1 MRVPWSPVSWGC
13 LGNSAAKRRKRGASA
28 PLRDAPLRPRVGK
41 PGHENNVAER
51 VTSTAGWCA
60 RSERDLGAD
69 LLPPGDTPR
78 PPSWLALPPRWCR
91 WRRFLPGVA
100 WGSRRPSRPGL
111 QDCSPGAERRGGVWV
126 GSPEL

>member
-1 MRVPWSPVSWGC
+1 MPWSPVSWGC
-13 LGNSAAKRRKRGASA
+13 LGNSAAKRSKRAGLSA
-28 PLRDAPLRPRVGK
+28 LARCSLEAVRWEARSR
-41 PGHENNVAER
+41 EQNVAQC

-60 RSERDLGAD
+60 RSERGLGID
-69 LLPPGDTPR
+69 LLSPSATPR
-78 PPSWLALPPRWCR
+78 LPSRLALPPHWRH

-111 QDCSPGAERRGGVWV
+111 QDCSPGAERRGGMWV